1 MRILVTGC
9 SGFIGFHVCNKLL
22 QLSEKIF
29 LIGVDNLNNYYDERL
44 KKARLKILKKEKN
57 FIFYKKDISNYN
69 ELKKIFTLSK
79 PDIVLNLAAQA
90 GVRYSIKYPQKYFD
104 SNIQGFFNL
113 IDISKNFKIK
123 HFIYASTSSVYGN
136 INKFPITEEMNT
148 DKPLSFY
155 AASKKCNEIIA
166 HSYSFVYRLPT
177 TGLRF
182 FTVYGPYGRPDMA
195 LFKFTKNILNNK
207 RINLFNYGKHTRDF
221 TFIDYVTESIV
232 KIIKKFP
239 SQKIPY
245 EIYNIG
251 GSKPVTLIN
260 FINILEKNL
269 GKKAKIKYLKLQ
281 KGDVKKTHASNAK
294 LIKKI
299 NFKSKPLD
307 VKFGIKL
314 FTEWYKNFYD
324 AKIF

>member
-1 MRILVTGC
+1 MNILITGC
-9 SGFIGFHVCNKLL
+9 AGFIGFHVCNNLL
-22 QLSEKIF
+22 NSKKNKI
-29 LIGVDNLNNYYDERL
+29 IGIDNVNNYYDVNLKHERL
-44 KKARLKILKKEKN
+44 KVLKKKKN
-57 FIFYKKDISNYN
+57 FIFFKGDISNLKF
-69 ELKKIFTLSK
+69 LKKIFNYQKITHV
-79 PDIVLNLAAQA
+79 INLAAQA
-90 GVRYSIKYPQKYFD
+90 GVRYSIKNPEAYYN
-104 SNIQGFFNL
+104 SNIKGFFNL
-113 IDISKNFKIK
+113 INISKEFKIK
-123 HFIYASTSSVYGN
+123 HFVYASTSSVYGN
-136 INKFPITEEMNT
+136 KKKFPITEEMNS
-148 DKPLSFY
+148 DLPLSFY
-155 AASKKCNEIIA
+155 AATKKCNEIIA
-166 HSYSFVYRLPT
+166 HSYSYIYNLPT

-195 LFKFTKNILNNK
+195 IFKFTKNILNNK
-207 RINLFNYGKHTRDF
+207 KINLFNHGKHTRDF
-221 TFIDYVTESIV
+221 TFINYVAEAVV
-232 KIIKKFP
+232 KIIDKYP

-251 GSKPVTLIN
+251 GSKPITLMN

-307 VKFGIKL
+307 VKFGVKL

-324 AKIF
+324 TKIF